1 MAISKLTQISECQQF
16 SKALVTFSASDITQI
31 SVQRQVLN
39 HTQIFIK
46 TKFLGHITDMLMQLI
61 TLREGIEAIDLIL
74 PEVGCKSPASS
85 LRKVVL
91 PAPSGPTR
99 PVIVPRAML
108 V

>member
-46 TKFLGHITDMLMQLI
+46 TKFLGHIPTCSCNSSLCVKGSRPLI
-61 TLREGIEAIDLIL
+61 LIL